1 MISANA
7 PKSEDSTKVLPLWQ
21 YVGLLALTATLGIPI
36 SVAAYW
42 FLWAVHALQH
52 WAFETLPVA
61 LEFDAAPVW
70 WPMPLLA
77 VGGLIASVAISK
89 LPGGGGH
96 SPADGFKAGA
106 PPKPIELPGILLAA
120 IASLSFGAV
129 IGPEAPLIA
138 LGGGLAVLALR
149 LLRSRAPEAVV
160 AVVAGA
166 GAFASIAFL
175 LGSPIVGAFL
185 MLEAVGLASPKA
197 KAVLVPGLLCSGI
210 GFLVAVGINRWTGIG
225 TVSLAITSVPS
236 FQHPHGT
243 EFLWAIGF
251 GIGAAVLGSSIRSL
265 ALLVRHQV
273 EVRPMIL
280 TPVAGLIIAALAI
293 AYTRF
298 TGKAPADILFSGE
311 ESLPHL
317 IHHSATYPAG
327 ATLLLIVCKGLTYG
341 ISLSGFR
348 GGPVFPSMF
357 IGAAAGILLSQLPG
371 LSATAG
377 IAMGIG
383 AMTAVA
389 SGQGVI
395 IRPVVA
401 AGRCSV
407 SSKKKGSATNE
418 RLCAAKEEIDVAS
431 DREKIGRRRRSTGG
445 ATSTRWGSSSM
456 SCWRAGIRSRS
467 IRSATG
473 ASCLR

>member
-265 ALLVRHQV
+265 
-273 EVRPMIL
+273 
-280 TPVAGLIIAALAI
+280 
-293 AYTRF
+293 
-298 TGKAPADILFSGE
+298 
-311 ESLPHL
+311 
-317 IHHSATYPAG
+317 
-327 ATLLLIVCKGLTYG
+327 
-341 ISLSGFR
+341 FR
-348 GGPVFPSMF
+348 
-357 IGAAAGILLSQLPG
+357 
-371 LSATAG
+371 
-377 IAMGIG
+377 
-383 AMTAVA
+383 
-389 SGQGVI
+389 
-395 IRPVVA
+395 
-401 AGRCSV
+401 
-407 SSKKKGSATNE
+407 
-418 RLCAAKEEIDVAS
+418 
-431 DREKIGRRRRSTGG
+431 
-445 ATSTRWGSSSM
+445 
-456 SCWRAGIRSRS
+456 
-467 IRSATG
+467 
-473 ASCLR
+473 